1 MNYSWFWAIKVI
13 HFDLVKNNMA
23 AIKNER
29 LAKIWNLGNVNCK
42 LQFTVCGLKVST
54 ERLRFAFTPNGK
66 RGFVPR
72 DQVFPL
78 FFVYCLMLLHKNMAR
93 ALHKSMEKR
102 GSVIYSTHGKNEAN
116 MMFIIWL
123 LPGGGPE
130 TSAGRAIWQSFDRRQ
145 ERSFYW
151 LTKTIAHNKGL
162 PRKWKQIRHVEKV
175 YLVKTK
181 SAVSFSSLM

>member
-130 TSAGRAIWQSFDRRQ
+130 TIAGRAIWQSFDRRQ
-145 ERSFYW
+145 NRKFLLAHENN
-151 LTKTIAHNKGL
+151 TPHNKGFL
-162 PRKWKQIRHVEKV
+162 RKRKQIRHVEKV
-175 YLVKTK
+175 YSVKAK
-181 SAVSFSSLM
+181 STVSFSSF